1 MRYELSDFEWAAIK
15 PFLGYRCRT
24 MVFSDSESVDFN
36 APSGARQNDETR

>member
-1 MRYELSDFEWAAIK
+1 MVNVSQVCK
-15 PFLGYRCRT
+15 MMGYMCRT